1 MRILPFALLASTLLL
16 NSSGL
21 AQNTPTPTTPTTP
34 SAGAAPDSK
43 SATGAAA
50 APAPPTREITVSS
63 LTDKDLKGQNDSDL
77 GDIERVVESTAD
89 KKPYVV
95 VSNGG
100 FLGFFEKK
108 YLVPVD
114 QIAVTGDRV
123 VAPKMTQAALEGGT
137 IFVEDA
143 AAYRALDG
151 TQTVSVP
158 EPR

>member
-21 AQNTPTPTTPTTP
+21 AQNTPTPTTPTAP
-34 SAGAAPDSK
+34 SADAAPDSK
-43 SATGAAA
+43 SATSAAA
-50 APAPPTREITVSS
+50 APAPPTREITVAS

-114 QIAVTGDRV
+114 QLAVSGDAVTARNT
-123 VAPKMTQAALEGGT
+123 TQAQLESAT
-137 IFVEDA
+137 PFVDDPQTYRVLDA
-143 AAYRALDG
+143 DQKISIPA
-151 TQTVSVP
+151 
-158 EPR
+158 PR